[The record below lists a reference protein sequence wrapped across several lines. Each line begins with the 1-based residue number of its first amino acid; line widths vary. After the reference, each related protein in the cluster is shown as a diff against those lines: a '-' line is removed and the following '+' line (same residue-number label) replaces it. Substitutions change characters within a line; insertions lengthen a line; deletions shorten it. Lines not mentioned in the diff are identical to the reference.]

1 MMKAIK
7 GIIASLALIMVF
19 SGEAQAQ
26 DWWWGITY
34 QMSAASS
41 LPGNSDSSVNFIEDF
56 SFRGFGIDAR
66 YVPERGAKYSFGF
79 NANWNVLN
87 EKNDFGTERN
97 TISLPTADITGTQL
111 RYFNSIPVL
120 ANASYYFGERGGIR
134 PYLGLN
140 AGTYYIERRVDIGVS
155 AIVDD
160 AWHFGWAPEAGIVV
174 PLGRPEVA
182 MLFNVRYNWAFSS
195 GGTGDQKYWGFNIGI
210 AYR

>member
-1 MMKAIK
+1 MKAIK

-26 DWWWGITY
+26 DWWWGFTY
-34 QMSAASS
+34 QMSATSS

-66 YVPERGAKYSFGF
+66 YVPERGANYSLGF
-79 NANWNVLN
+79 NASWNVLN

-111 RYFNSIPVL
+111 RYFNSIPLL

-195 GGTGDQKYWGFNIGI
+195 GGSGDQKYWGFNIGV

>member
-1 MMKAIK
+1 MKTIK

-19 SGEAQAQ
+19 GGEAQAQ

-34 QMSAASS
+34 QMSATSS

-79 NANWNVLN
+79 NAGWNVLN

>member
-1 MMKAIK
+1 MKAIK

-34 QMSAASS
+34 QMSATSS

-79 NANWNVLN
+79 NASWNVLN
-87 EKNDFGTERN
+87 EKNDFGAERN
-97 TISLPTADITGTQL
+97 TISLPTADISGTQL

>member
-1 MMKAIK
+1 MKTIK

-19 SGEAQAQ
+19 GGEAQAQ

-34 QMSAASS
+34 QMSATSS

-79 NANWNVLN
+79 NASWNVLN